1 MIALKRILV
10 PHDFSETSAA
20 AVRYAVALARNFGTQ
35 LYFLHVGRQAV
46 NEFDVEFPIG
56 LRRAR
61 LKTASTS
68 GCCMSSHP
76 KRALNSILEFV
87 VRSGVPAAEIVRY
100 AEDASIDLIVMG
112 THGRG
117 FVGHVMM
124 GSVAERVVR
133 TAPCPVLTV
142 RNSNHGFVIPDAVT
156 QIGARAVNIRIAE
169 G

>member
-56 LRRAR
+56 FESAIEDGIHER
-61 LKTASTS
+61 LLHVVTPEEGAE
-68 GCCMSSHP
+68 
-76 KRALNSILEFV
+76 LNLEFV